1 MKKILNIT
9 ALVLCVAVVIGMG
22 VSSLADASVNQV
34 SPNRYKITRNGRM
47 VDGFIQIQPSYNENG
62 QHAQVGT
69 LCIWSSY
76 SSGRSTAQTPVGTH
90 EGDSRLLDDICVLR
104 LNLLPQGKEN
114 IPVDISMD
122 LDIKWQP
129 HTGDP
134 TRPWANPFSF
144 SPIENLIEPQL
155 MK

>member
-9 ALVLCVAVVIGMG
+9 ALVLCVAVVIAMG

-34 SPNRYKITRNGRM
+34 SPNQTRLYTTGPNEYKGY
-47 VDGFIQIQPSYNENG
+47 IQIQPSYNDNG
-62 QHAQVGT
+62 EHAQVGEVW
-69 LCIWSSY
+69 LWSSTN
-76 SSGRSTAQTPVGTH
+76 GPQPHALTPAGTH
-90 EGDSRLLDDICVLR
+90 EGDSRILDAFTVGLR
-104 LNLLPQGKEN
+104 VNKDPKTN
-114 IPVDISMD
+114 SYPKPTVMH
-122 LDIKWQP
+122 KFHTQP

-134 TRPWANPFSF
+134 TRPWANPFSV

>member
-22 VSSLADASVNQV
+22 ISSLADASIDRV
-34 SPNRYKITRNGRM
+34 SPNWHKETPISDFRIEGY
-47 VDGFIQIQPSYNENG
+47 VQIKPSYNENG
-62 QHAQVGT
+62 KHAQVGI
-69 LCIWSSY
+69 LRLSSP
-76 SSGRSTAQTPVGTH
+76 SSTERVKAQTPVGTH
-90 EGDSRLLDDICVLR
+90 EGDSRILQDLCVLHID
-104 LNLLPQGKEN
+104 NLYVGQNEVELQTEYKN
-114 IPVDISMD
+114 
-122 LDIKWQP
+122 LWQP

-134 TRPWANPFSF
+134 TRPWAHPFSF